1 MLDNTIASISTYSD
15 LIIFFAYTSIV
26 AILIYYFFIKLHMKL
41 NLFFISFSGFILVSG
56 LNHLAIFLNSFNDVI
71 FLVSILKILKA
82 FTALLATVT
91 LWPFVRDALY
101 LKSLTE
107 NERQKR
113 DLKIF
118 KEAYE
123 DASIGLAL
131 LDKQGQLLKANKEL
145 IRLFGYGEEYTLH
158 SNIYKFINKVEAKK
172 NEDLFK
178 KIYKSS
184 DEVFDF
190 KLKFVKNSGEDFWGK
205 VQLKVHRKDSGE
217 IDFISVQI
225 TDITR
230 ELEIEKELQRERVNA
245 ENDRKLEYL
254 KSMASSVAH
263 EINNPLTIIS
273 GAAQIIEILLKKEDI
288 DKEKIN
294 QEIKDTTESVLRI
307 SKIIKSL
314 KMLSSEKKEQLES
327 IPVSSILDNVI
338 ELCQAKFVSN
348 GVTFEVTQDE
358 GIFLKKINCNKM
370 HMSQVLINMLNNSF
384 EALENLDEKWINI
397 KVYQKEHSIV
407 FDIVDSG
414 HGINEENK
422 SKIYLP
428 FYTTKS
434 QGENA
439 GLGLSYSKS
448 VIQNYNGSLELIEDK
463 NTTFRVSLPFESELE
478 VA

>member
-314 KMLSSEKKEQLES
+314 KMLSSEKK
-327 IPVSSILDNVI
+327 
-338 ELCQAKFVSN
+338 SN
-348 GVTFEVTQDE
+348 
-358 GIFLKKINCNKM
+358 LKAYLSPLFWT
-370 HMSQVLINMLNNSF
+370 MS
-384 EALENLDEKWINI
+384 
-397 KVYQKEHSIV
+397 
-407 FDIVDSG
+407 
-414 HGINEENK
+414 
-422 SKIYLP
+422 
-428 FYTTKS
+428 
-434 QGENA
+434 
-439 GLGLSYSKS
+439 LSYAK
-448 VIQNYNGSLELIEDK
+448 QSLFQTASHLK
-463 NTTFRVSLPFESELE
+463 
-478 VA
+478 